1 ANNQGEYTITIPEKI
16 DLKGDEEL
24 LISAMDGNGNI
35 SDSITTTVK
44 DITAPAAPTVKEV
57 TSEDTTI
64 GGTAEP
70 GSTVT
75 EMFPEGTTATGTAYG
90 QGNYTIDI
98 TYGTKLEGGEE
109 LQVTAT
115 DKTGNISNP
124 TSTMV
129 IDKTAPDAPKINRVS
144 SEDAQIVGS
153 SEPNS
158 TVTIT
163 FPGNITVDVE
173 ADEHGNFRVEI
184 PDAIDL
190 IGGEEIQAIAPDK

>member
-1 ANNQGEYTITIPEKI
+1 
-16 DLKGDEEL
+16 
-24 LISAMDGNGNI
+24 
-35 SDSITTTVK
+35 
-44 DITAPAAPTVKEV
+44 
-57 TSEDTTI
+57 
-64 GGTAEP
+64 
-70 GSTVT
+70 STVT
-75 EMFPEGTTATGTAYG
+75 VTFPDGTTAIGTADG

-98 TYGTKLEGGEE
+98 TSGTKLEGGEE

-124 TSTMV
+124 TSTIV

-163 FPGNITVDVE
+163 FPGNITVDVV
-173 ADEHGNFRVEI
+173 ADEHGNFSVDI

-190 IGGEEIQAIAPDK
+190 IGGEEIQAIAQDKSNNKSTEASTIVVDATAPEAPTVKEVTSE